1 MKRNS
6 LIILAFAA
14 LVCCRAQAG
23 KLDAKAVLGKTPIL
37 FTVHAPDRNGTHVYV
52 TPHMYARMGSTLKV
66 LDPATGKTRVL
77 LSAPKG
83 IIRRPCV
90 NFDGKRILFA
100 MCKTNRDKFHIYEIQ
115 VDPSKLFSKKRDTA
129 ECKPKQ
135 LTFAPDVYDVDPI
148 YLPDGK
154 IAFCSTRDIKYV
166 PCASQRVPQ
175 IFRMDADGANIHQ
188 ITRSTA
194 HENEISLMPD
204 GRILYSRWDYVDRN
218 FGDGHGFWV
227 TNPDGANQA
236 IIWGNNTT
244 HPSAGWTSRMMPGGR
259 VLCILGTHHG
269 SLGGAMAILDTRKTV
284 DGRESIV
291 RTWPEN
297 VVKRFEFEAPKG
309 KKARTHKLTRIWP
322 AAAREL
328 VPKDHNYW
336 LYGWTDALNN
346 VKPWYNTPF
355 PLSDKHFLYVVA
367 PNRGAPAEICLGDVD
382 GGEVKLYAEKPGCY
396 DPMPLAPHPKPVN
409 IASTRDYKNGDGH
422 FYVQDVYQGTHMK
435 GVAPGSV
442 KYVRVVEA
450 LSKHGVSGGVWSGL
464 GVQVPAVNWTDFN
477 AKRILGSA
485 PVEADGSAS
494 FMVPSDRFVY
504 FQLLDKDG
512 MMIQSMRSGTSIHS
526 GERQG
531 CVGCHESRVSTASV
545 SLTGKL
551 TQASKRKP
559 SKLKTWYGE
568 TRAFSYT
575 AEVQPVF
582 DKNCIKCHD
591 FGGKGAKKVILA
603 GDKGFAFNMS
613 YSELQ
618 YKGYTG
624 AIGAGPAA
632 HMPAGTWGSRASS
645 LIKMLKKGHP
655 SLPSLRKEMVKL
667 DAESMDRLCT
677 WIDLNSPYYPT
688 TFAARPGNKPGRNPL
703 PGNQTGR
710 FFKLTRLNNNKIG
723 SAGGFIGQQVSFDR
737 PEKSPCLAKLKSKP
751 AVYAEVLAIIQ
762 SGKASLE
769 KLPRADMPGA
779 KFTLNARDSKRQA
792 HRKKYS
798 QIEQEVRAAIRNG
811 TKVVDS
817 AKADKDTMGL

>member
-1 MKRNS
+1 MKTL
-6 LIILAFAA
+6 LISVLLTAICASAH
-14 LVCCRAQAG
+14 AG
-23 KLDAKAVLGKTPIL
+23 KLDSKAVLGKTPIL
-37 FTVHAPDRNGTHVYV
+37 FTVHVPDRNGTHVYV
-52 TPHMYARMGSTLKV
+52 APHMYARMGATLKV

-90 NFDGKRILFA
+90 NFDGKRIVFA
-100 MCKTNRDKFHIYEIQ
+100 MCKTNRDKFHIYEIT
-115 VDPSKLFSKKRDTA
+115 VDPARLFTETT
-129 ECKPKQ
+129 ECKPAQ

-194 HENEISLMPD
+194 HENELSLMPD

-227 TNPDGANQA
+227 TNPDGGNQA
-236 IIWGNNTT
+236 IVWGNNTT

-259 VLCILGTHHG
+259 IICILGTHHG

-284 DGRESIV
+284 DGRDSIV
-291 RTWPEN
+291 RTWPKD
-297 VVKRFEFEAPKG
+297 VVKRFEFEAPGG
-309 KKARTHKLTRIWP
+309 KKGRTHRMTKIWP
-322 AAAREL
+322 DAAQKL
-328 VPKDHNYW
+328 VPTNHNYW
-336 LYGWTDALNN
+336 LYGWTDALRN

-367 PNRGAPAEICLGDVD
+367 PNRAAPAVICLGDVD
-382 GGEVKLYAEKPGCY
+382 GNEVKLYAEKPGCY

-409 IASTRDYKNGDGH
+409 IASSRDYKNNDGH
-422 FYVQDVYQGTHMK
+422 FYIQNVYRGTHMK
-435 GVAPGSV
+435 GVKPGSV
-442 KYVRVVEA
+442 KFVRVVEA

-531 CVGCHESRVSTASV
+531 CVGCHESRASTSKV

-551 TQASKRKP
+551 TRAFKRKP
-559 SKLKTWYGE
+559 SKLKAWYGP

-582 DKNCIKCHD
+582 DKHCIKCHD
-591 FGGKGAKKVILA
+591 FGGKGAKRIVLA

-618 YKGYTG
+618 HKGYTG
-624 AIGAGPAA
+624 ALGAGPAA
-632 HMPAGTWGSRASS
+632 HMPAGTWGSRTSS

-677 WIDLNSPYYPT
+677 WVDLNSPYYPT
-688 TFAARPGNKPGRNPL
+688 TFAARPGNRPGRNPL
-703 PGNQTGR
+703 PGNKTGR
-710 FFKLTRLNNNKIG
+710 FYKLTKLTQNMIG
-723 SAGGFIGQQVSFDR
+723 SASYFVGQQVSFDR
-737 PEKSPCLAKLKSKP
+737 PEKSPCLAKLKKNP
-751 AVYAEVLAIIQ
+751 AAHAEVLAIIRA
-762 SGKASLE
+762 GKASLE

-779 KFTLNARDSKRQA
+779 KLTLNDRDRKRQA
-792 HRKKYS
+792 HREKYS
-798 QIEQEVRAAIRNG
+798 QLEQKVRTAIRNG

-817 AKADKDTMGL
+817 PKAEKETMGL

>member
-1 MKRNS
+1 MKT
-6 LIILAFAA
+6 LITV
-14 LVCCRAQAG
+14 LVTLTCASAHAG
-23 KLDAKAVLGKTPIL
+23 TLDYKAVLGKTPIL
-37 FTVHAPDRNGTHVYV
+37 FTVHAPDRNGTHRYV
-52 TPHMYARMGSTLKV
+52 SPAMYGKMGSTLKV
-66 LDPATGKTRVL
+66 LDPSSGKTRVL

-90 NFDGKRILFA
+90 NFDGKSILFS
-100 MCKTNRDKFHIYEIQ
+100 MCNSNRDKFHIYEIR
-115 VDPSKLFSKKRDTA
+115 VDPSKLFTETG

-154 IAFCSTRDIKYV
+154 IAFCSTRDLKYV
-166 PCASQRVPQ
+166 PCASERVPQ

-194 HENEISLMPD
+194 HENELSLMPD

-218 FGDGHGFWV
+218 FSDGHGFWV

-236 IIWGNNTT
+236 IIWGNNTA

-259 VLCILGTHHG
+259 VVCILGTHHG

-284 DGRESIV
+284 DGRDSII
-291 RTWPEN
+291 RTWPED
-297 VVKRFEFEAPKG
+297 VVKRFEFEAPKD
-309 KKARTHKLTRIWP
+309 KTARTHKMTGIWP
-322 AAAREL
+322 EAARKL
-328 VPKDHNYW
+328 VPTDHNYFI
-336 LYGWTDALNN
+336 YGWTDALRN

-367 PNRGAPAEICLGDVD
+367 PSRTAPAEICLGDVD
-382 GGEVKLYAEKPGCY
+382 GNEARIYAEKPGCY
-396 DPMPLAPHPKPVN
+396 DPMPLAPHRKPVN
-409 IASTRDYKNGDGH
+409 IASSRDYKNNAGH
-422 FYVQDVYQGTHMK
+422 FYIQNAYQGTHMK

-450 LSKHGVSGGVWSGL
+450 LSKQGVSGGVWSGL
-464 GVQVPAVNWTDFN
+464 GVQIPAVNWTDFT
-477 AKRILGSA
+477 AKRILGTA

-504 FQLLDKDG
+504 FQLLDADG

-526 GERQG
+526 GERMG
-531 CVGCHESRVSTASV
+531 CVGCHESRASTSKVSKTGT
-545 SLTGKL
+545 LTH
-551 TQASKRKP
+551 AFKRQP
-559 SKLKTWYGE
+559 SKLKSWYGP
-568 TRAFSYT
+568 TRAFNYLT
-575 AEVQPVF
+575 EVQPVF
-582 DKNCIKCHD
+582 DKHCIKCHD
-591 FGGKGAKKVILA
+591 FGGKGAKKVVLA

-618 YKGYTG
+618 HKGYTG

-632 HMPAGTWGSRASS
+632 HMPAGTWGSAASS
-645 LIKMLKKGHP
+645 LIKHLKKGHQ
-655 SLPSLRKEMVKL
+655 KVKL

-688 TFAARPGNKPGRNPL
+688 TLAARRGIKPGRNPL
-703 PGNQTGR
+703 PGDLTGR
-710 FFKLTRLNNNKIG
+710 LFKLTRLNNNLVG
-723 SAGGFIGQQVSFDR
+723 SAQGFKGQQVSFDR

-751 AVYAEVLAIIQ
+751 DAYAEVLAIIQ
-762 SGKASLE
+762 AGKASLE

-779 KFTLNARDSKRQA
+779 KLTLNTNDAKRDA

-798 QIEQEVRAAIRNG
+798 DIEQKVRAAIRNG
-811 TKVVDS
+811 AKVKDS
-817 AKADKDTMGL
+817 PKAERETMGL